1 MDRHE
6 PSKGTRAGDTS
17 DIGPRLR
24 AERERQ
30 GLSVRALA
38 GEVGIS
44 ASMVSQIET
53 NKVSPSVG
61 TLYSIVTRL
70 GLSMDQVFASP
81 AVPAPTPEAAP
92 EPAAPRD
99 GRVESPVSNA
109 LAALVG
115 VELPVQRSADR
126 RRIALGNGVHWERL
140 TTSSDRAVDFLYV
153 EYAPGSESCSADALV
168 RHGGHEFGYVLRGR
182 LGVTIAFD
190 TYELAPDDSIS
201 FSSDS
206 PHRLFAIG
214 DEPVHAIWVVF
225 GRRSDR
231 RLSALLDRN

>member
-1 MDRHE
+1 
-6 PSKGTRAGDTS
+6 
-17 DIGPRLR
+17 
-24 AERERQ
+24 
-30 GLSVRALA
+30 
-38 GEVGIS
+38 
-44 ASMVSQIET
+44 MVSQIET

-70 GLSMDQVFASP
+70 GLSMDQVFSSTP
-81 AVPAPTPEAAP
+81 AAEPPRDIPP
-92 EPAAPRD
+92 EPAAPRGERID
-99 GRVESPVSNA
+99 SAVGNA

-115 VELPVQRSADR
+115 AELPVQRSSDR

-168 RHGGHEFGYVLRGR
+168 RHGGYEFGYVLRGR

-201 FSSDS
+201 FSSDA

-225 GRRSDR
+225 GRGGDP
-231 RLSALLDRN
+231 RLSALLDRT